1 MTNTNKILTA
11 VGIGIAAGAVLGILF
26 APRKGSETR
35 DILAKKGTKL
45 TGTIKDGI
53 HEGQKKF
60 NSMKDGFRE
69 SLNNINKKVE
79 EVM

>member
-11 VGIGIAAGAVLGILF
+11 VGIGMAAGAILGLLF

-35 DILAKKGTKL
+35 DLLAQKGTKF
-45 TGTIKDGI
+45 TGSIKEGTQV
-53 HEGQKKF
+53 GQKKF
-60 NSMKDGFRE
+60 NSLKDGFKE
-69 SLNNINKKVE
+69 GLNTINKKVE